1 MPAPRRSDAAGAM
14 EPGSID
20 LTEPPPAAASSAA
33 PWPLLASLPGR
44 LAQHPGPAEWRA
56 LLVQANEELKTRF
69 FADEP
74 VEELVHARAALTDAV
89 LREAWRRHCAAYDA
103 QWALIAVGGYGRG
116 ELHPCSDI
124 DVLLL
129 VPQPPADAGRGTIER
144 LVAFLWDIG
153 LEVGHSVRTVSQCA
167 EESAADV
174 GVMTTL
180 LEARHVAGDPGLLA
194 AMRAALAPERV
205 WPVREFFEAKLREQ
219 AARHQ
224 KANDTAYNLEPNV
237 KTGPGGLR
245 DIQTIAWVAKRHFG
259 SDTLEQLVTH
269 GFVTAAELR
278 RLRQAQAFLWRV
290 RFALH
295 ALTGRREDRL
305 LFDHQ
310 IRLALAFGYEDA
322 SYTLAVEQFMQRYY
336 RTVMDV
342 SLLNELLLQLF
353 REAILTESGPPRPL
367 NARFQVRNGSLEAVS
382 EEVFARTPSSL
393 LELFALLQQN
403 PEIHGVRAS
412 TMRAVARNLWLIDEE
427 FRQNPRHHRLFL
439 EILRSPVGVTHE
451 LRRMN
456 TYGVLGRYI
465 PAFGRIVGRMQYDLF
480 HAYTVD
486 AHTLFVV
493 SNLRRFAIPRYDQE
507 LPEASRVMQQLP
519 RCEIAYL
526 AALFHD
532 IAKGRGGD
540 HSELGAV
547 DAEAFCL
554 EQGLSPYDARL
565 VAWLVRNHLE
575 LSITSQKQDI
585 GDPQVIN
592 AFARKV
598 GDETHL
604 DYLYVLTCA
613 DVRGTNPKLW
623 NSWKASLFSDF
634 YQRVKR
640 ALRRGLESPIDP
652 EHLVRETQDAA
663 RRLAAER
670 GVAERDIVASWTRF
684 SPAYFLQHS
693 PEEIA
698 WHTRLLAERD
708 AASDEPLVALDPR
721 SVRGTTAVLLFTR
734 PRRHG
739 FARTTAVLDQLGLNV
754 VDARITPT
762 GDGFSLELYHVLED
776 DGVAIT
782 DSDRQTEIEQALW
795 RSVQAPEDAPL
806 SVSRRAPRQARMF
819 NTPTQIALS
828 IDERNR
834 RSVLELTAGDRPGL
848 LCDVG
853 KVLVEERVEL
863 QAAKIMT
870 VGERAE
876 DVFYLTDFDNRPL
889 DAAAAE
895 RLREHLL
902 RSLDREQQAQ
912 GTPRAVRA

>member
-1 MPAPRRSDAAGAM
+1 MLEETRPA
-14 EPGSID
+14 
-20 LTEPPPAAASSAA
+20 TYPAAS
-33 PWPLLASLPGR
+33 WPLLARLPAQ
-44 LAQHPGPAEWRA
+44 LAAEAEPAAWRE
-56 LLVQANEELKTRF
+56 LLRQAHEELKARF
-69 FADEP
+69 VAEEP
-74 VEELVHARAALTDAV
+74 VEELVHARAALIDAA
-89 LREAWRRHCAAYDA
+89 LREAWRTHCAAQA
-103 QWALIAVGGYGRG
+103 GALVAVGGYGRG
-116 ELHPCSDI
+116 ELQPCSDI
-124 DVLLL
+124 DILLL
-129 VPQPPADAGRGTIER
+129 VPQPPDAPGSAVIGT
-144 LVAFLWDIG
+144 LLAFLWDIG
-153 LEVGHSVRTVSQCA
+153 LEVGHSVRTVEQCA
-167 EESAADV
+167 EESTADV
-174 GVMTTL
+174 SVMTTL
-180 LEARHVAGDPGLLA
+180 LEARLLA
-194 AMRAALAPERV
+194 GRAELLGAMRTALAPDRV
-205 WPVREFFEAKLREQ
+205 WPVKEFFEAKVREQ
-219 AARHQ
+219 AERHL

-259 SDTLEQLVTH
+259 GADTLDALVTH
-269 GFVTAAELR
+269 GFLTVAELR
-278 RLRQAQAFLWRV
+278 RLQQAQAFLWKV
-290 RFALH
+290 RFGLH
-295 ALTGRREDRL
+295 TLTARREDRL
-305 LFDHQ
+305 LFDYQ
-310 IRLALAFGYEDA
+310 IRLAQSFGYEDA

-353 REAILTESGPPRPL
+353 REAILTESEPPRPL

-382 EEVFARTPSSL
+382 EEAFPRTPSTL
-393 LELFALLQQN
+393 LELFVLLQQN
-403 PEIHGVRAS
+403 PDVRGVRAS

-493 SNLRRFAIPRYDQE
+493 SNLRRFAIPRYDHE

-519 RCEIAYL
+519 RSEVAYL

-554 EQGLSPYDARL
+554 EQGLSQYDARL
-565 VAWLVRNHLE
+565 VAWLVRNHLQ

-613 DVRGTNPKLW
+613 DVRATNPKLW
-623 NSWKASLFSDF
+623 NSWKASLFRDF

-652 EHLVRETQDAA
+652 EHLVREIQDAA
-663 RRLAAER
+663 RRLLLER
-670 GVAERDIVASWTRF
+670 GVSERDIAGAWTRF
-684 SPAYFLQHS
+684 SAGYFLQHS

-698 WHTRLLAERD
+698 WHARLLAERD

-721 SVRGTTAVLLFTR
+721 SVRGTTAALIFTR

-739 FARTTAVLDQLGLNV
+739 FARTTAALDQLGLNI

-762 GDGFSLELYHVLED
+762 GDGFSLDLYHLLED
-776 DGVAIT
+776 DGAPIT
-782 DSDRQTEIEQALW
+782 DNDRQVEIEQALW
-795 RSVQAPEDAPL
+795 RSLQGPADAPFAVL
-806 SVSRRAPRQARMF
+806 RRAPRQARMF
-819 NTPTQIALS
+819 NTPTQIAFS
-828 IDERNR
+828 VDERNR
-834 RSVLELTAGDRPGL
+834 RLVLELTAGDRPGL
-848 LCDVG
+848 LCEVG
-853 KVLVEERVEL
+853 KVLMAERVEL
-863 QAAKIMT
+863 HAAKIMT

-889 DAAAAE
+889 EPAAAE
-895 RLREHLL
+895 RLRDRLVQALDERQAAL
-902 RSLDREQQAQ
+902 REPAA
-912 GTPRAVRA
+912 GTTRT

>member
-1 MPAPRRSDAAGAM
+1 MGAPDTELLEETLPATARPRS
-14 EPGSID
+14 
-20 LTEPPPAAASSAA
+20 
-33 PWPLLASLPGR
+33 WPLLSQLPAQ
-44 LAQHPGPAEWRA
+44 LAADVSPAAWRA
-56 LLVQANEELKTRF
+56 LLRLAHDELRSRF
-69 FADEP
+69 LAEEP
-74 VEELVHARAALTDAV
+74 VEGLVHARAALIDAL
-89 LREAWRRHCAAYDA
+89 LREAWRISCAAHTS
-103 QWALIAVGGYGRG
+103 WALVAVGGYGRG
-116 ELHPCSDI
+116 ELHPCSDVDI
-124 DVLLL
+124 LLL
-129 VPQPPADAGRGTIER
+129 VPQPPDAADSAAIEK
-144 LVAFLWDIG
+144 LVTLLWDIG
-153 LEVGHSVRTVSQCA
+153 LEVGHSVRTVAQCR
-167 EESAADV
+167 EECVGDV
-174 GVMTTL
+174 SVMTTL
-180 LEARHVAGDPGLLA
+180 LEARLLA
-194 AMRAALAPERV
+194 GSAAQLQTMRVALAPEHI
-205 WPVREFFEAKLREQ
+205 WPVKQFFEAKVREQ
-219 AARHQ
+219 TERHL

-259 SDTLEQLVTH
+259 TESLDGLATH
-269 GFVTAAELR
+269 GFLTQAELR
-278 RLRQAQAFLWRV
+278 RLKQAQAFLWRV
-290 RFALH
+290 RFGLH
-295 ALTGRREDRL
+295 ILTGRHEDRL

-310 IRLALAFGYEDA
+310 IRLAQIFGYEDA

-353 REAILTESGPPRPL
+353 REAILTESEPPRPL
-367 NARFQVRNGSLEAVS
+367 NARFQVRNGSLETVS
-382 EEVFARTPSSL
+382 EEVFARAPSAL

-403 PEIHGVRAS
+403 PDIRGVRAS
-412 TMRAVARNLWLIDEE
+412 TMRAVARHLWLIDEE

-493 SNLRRFAIPRYDQE
+493 SNLRRFAIPRYDHE
-507 LPEASRVMQQLP
+507 LPQASRVMQALP
-519 RCEIAYL
+519 RSEVVYL

-554 EQGLSPYDARL
+554 EQGLSGYDARL

-575 LSITSQKQDI
+575 LSITAQKQDI
-585 GDPQVIN
+585 GDPAVIN
-592 AFARKV
+592 SFARKV

-623 NSWKASLFSDF
+623 NSWKASLFHDF

-663 RRLAAER
+663 RRLAVER
-670 GVAERDIVASWTRF
+670 GVAEEDIRAVWLRF
-684 SPAYFLQHS
+684 TPGYFLQHS

-708 AASDEPLVALDPR
+708 PGSDEPLVALDAR
-721 SVRGTTAVLLFTR
+721 SVRGTTAALIFAP

-739 FARTTAVLDQLGLNV
+739 FARTTAALDQLGLNI

-762 GDGFSLELYHVLED
+762 GDGFTLDLYHLLED
-776 DGVAIT
+776 DGTAIT
-782 DSDRQTEIEQALW
+782 DSDRLVEIERALW
-795 RSVQAPEDAPL
+795 RSLQGPADAPFA
-806 SVSRRAPRQARMF
+806 VSRRAPRQVRMF
-819 NTPTQIALS
+819 NTPTQINLS
-828 IDERNR
+828 VDERNA

-848 LCDVG
+848 LCEVG
-853 KVLVEERVEL
+853 QVLMQERIEL
-863 QAAKIMT
+863 HAAKIMT

-889 DAAAAE
+889 SPAAAE
-895 RLREHLL
+895 QLKERLVQALDL
-902 RSLDREQQAQ
+902 RQAALR
-912 GTPRAVRA
+912 GTAAGAGRA

>member
-1 MPAPRRSDAAGAM
+1 LLARLPAQ
-14 EPGSID
+14 
-20 LTEPPPAAASSAA
+20 LAAARESAA
-33 PWPLLASLPGR
+33 WRELLKSA
-44 LAQHPGPAEWRA
+44 H
-56 LLVQANEELKTRF
+56 EELKARF
-69 FADEP
+69 LADEP
-74 VEELVHARAALTDAV
+74 VEDLVHARAALIDTA
-89 LREAWRRHCAAYDA
+89 LRQAWSLHSPPSA
-103 QWALIAVGGYGRG
+103 WALVAVGGYGRG
-116 ELHPCSDI
+116 ELHPCSDV

-129 VPQPPADAGRGTIER
+129 APGPADEAGRAAAER

-153 LEVGHSVRTVSQCA
+153 LEVGHSVRTVAECA
-167 EESAADV
+167 AESAADV

-180 LEARHVAGDPGLLA
+180 LEARLLAGDA
-194 AMRAALAPERV
+194 TRYAQMHAALTPERL
-205 WPVREFFEAKLREQ
+205 WPVRRFFDAKVREQ
-219 AARHQ
+219 AERHL

-259 SDTLEQLVTH
+259 AQTLESLATH
-269 GFVTAAELR
+269 GFLTGAELR
-278 RLRQAQAFLWRV
+278 RLKQAQAFLWKV
-290 RFALH
+290 RFGLH
-295 ALTGRREDRL
+295 VLTGRREDRL

-310 IRLALAFGYEDA
+310 IRLAKSFGYEDA

-353 REAILTESGPPRPL
+353 REAILSESEPPRPL
-367 NARFQVRNGSLEAVS
+367 NARFQVRNGSLEAVND
-382 EEVFARTPSSL
+382 EVFARNPSAL

-403 PEIHGVRAS
+403 PEISGVRAP
-412 TMRAVARNLWLIDEE
+412 TMRAVTRNLWLIDEE

-439 EILRSPVGVTHE
+439 DILRSPVGVTHE

-493 SNLRRFAIPRYDQE
+493 SNLRRFAIPRYDHE

-519 RCEIAYL
+519 RSEIVYL

-565 VAWLVRNHLE
+565 VAWLVRNHLQ

-585 GDPQVIN
+585 GDPEVIN
-592 AFARKV
+592 AFARRV
-598 GDETHL
+598 GDEAHL

-613 DVRGTNPKLW
+613 DVRGTNPRLW
-623 NSWKASLFSDF
+623 NSWKASLFRDF

-652 EHLVRETQDAA
+652 EHLVRETQDGA
-663 RRLAAER
+663 RRLLIER
-670 GVAERDIVASWTRF
+670 GVAEQQLALVWSRF
-684 SPAYFLQHS
+684 SHGYFLQHS

-698 WHTRLLAERD
+698 WHTHLLAEREAD
-708 AASDEPLVALDPR
+708 SDDPLVALDPR
-721 SVRGTTAVLLFTR
+721 SLRGTTAVLIYAR

-739 FARTTAVLDQLGLNV
+739 FARTTAALDQLGLNI

-762 GDGFSLELYHVLED
+762 GDGFSLDLYHLLED
-776 DGVAIT
+776 DGAPIT
-782 DSDRQTEIEQALW
+782 DADRQDEIEAALW
-795 RSVQAPEDAPL
+795 RSLHGAADAPL
-806 SVSRRAPRQARMF
+806 VVSRRAPRQARMF
-819 NTPTQIALS
+819 NTPTQISLS
-828 IDERNR
+828 VDERNR

-848 LCDVG
+848 LCEVG
-853 KVLVEERVEL
+853 KVLMEERVEL
-863 QAAKIMT
+863 HAAKIMT

-876 DVFYLTDFDNRPL
+876 DVFYITDLDNRPL
-889 DAAAAE
+889 SQPAAE
-895 RLREHLL
+895 HLRGRLVQGLDQHQAAL
-902 RSLDREQQAQ
+902 RKTGSDALQ
-912 GTPRAVRA
+912 T

>member
-1 MPAPRRSDAAGAM
+1 MGAA
-14 EPGSID
+14 D
-20 LTEPPPAAASSAA
+20 TELLDQTLPPAAPSF
-33 PWPLLASLPGR
+33 PWPLLASLPAQ
-44 LAQHPGPAEWRA
+44 LAADVSPRAWRE
-56 LLVQANEELKTRF
+56 LLRRAHEELKQRF
-69 FADEP
+69 LAEEP
-74 VEELVHARAALTDAV
+74 VEALVHARAALIDAV
-89 LREAWRRHCAAYDA
+89 LGEAWRLHCAPHAA
-103 QWALIAVGGYGRG
+103 WTLAAVGGYGRG
-116 ELHPCSDI
+116 ELHPASDI
-124 DVLLL
+124 DILLL
-129 VPQPPADAGRGTIER
+129 VPHAPDAAGSAAVEQ
-144 LVAFLWDIG
+144 LVTFLWDIG
-153 LEVGHSVRTVSQCA
+153 LEVGHSVRTIGECREECVGDVS
-167 EESAADV
+167 
-174 GVMTTL
+174 VMTTL
-180 LEARHVAGDPGLLA
+180 LEARLLAGDAALFA
-194 AMRAALAPERV
+194 AMRAGVAPEHI
-205 WPVREFFEAKLREQ
+205 WPVKQFFEAKVREQ
-219 AARHQ
+219 TERHL
-224 KANDTAYNLEPNV
+224 KANDTVYNLEPNF
-237 KTGPGGLR
+237 KTGLRGLR

-259 SDTLEQLVTH
+259 ADTLDGLATH
-269 GFVTAAELR
+269 GFLTLAELR
-278 RLRQAQAFLWRV
+278 RLKQAQAFLWKV
-290 RFALH
+290 RFGLH
-295 ALTGRREDRL
+295 ILTGRHEDRL

-310 IRLALAFGYEDA
+310 IRLAQIFGYEDA

-353 REAILTESGPPRPL
+353 
-367 NARFQVRNGSLEAVS
+367 V
-382 EEVFARTPSSL
+382 
-393 LELFALLQQN
+393 LLQQH
-403 PEIHGVRAS
+403 PDIRGVRAS
-412 TMRAVARNLWLIDEE
+412 AMRAVAKNLWLIDEE

-493 SNLRRFAIPRYDQE
+493 SNLRRFAIPRYDHE
-507 LPEASRVMQQLP
+507 LPEASRVMQSLP
-519 RCEIAYL
+519 RSEVAYL

-623 NSWKASLFSDF
+623 NSWKASLFHEF

-640 ALRRGLESPIDP
+640 ALRRGLESPIDQ
-652 EHLVRETQDAA
+652 EELIRETQHAA
-663 RRLAAER
+663 RALLAER
-670 GVAERDIVASWTRF
+670 GIAETDIDQAWTRF
-684 SPAYFLQHS
+684 TIGYFLQHS
-693 PEEIA
+693 PEEVA
-698 WHTRLLAERD
+698 WHTRLLSERD
-708 AASDEPLVALDPR
+708 AGSDEPLVALEAR
-721 SVRGTTAVLLFTR
+721 SVRGTTAALIFAP

-739 FARTTAVLDQLGLNV
+739 FARTTAALDQLGLNI

-762 GDGFSLELYHVLED
+762 GDGFSLDLYHLLED
-776 DGVAIT
+776 DGAPIA
-782 DSDRQTEIEQALW
+782 DSDRLAEIEQALW
-795 RSVQAPEDAPL
+795 RSLQGAADAPFA
-806 SVSRRAPRQARMF
+806 VSRRAPRQVRMF
-819 NTPTQIALS
+819 HTPTLIALS
-828 IDERNR
+828 VDERNH

-848 LCDVG
+848 LCEVG
-853 KVLVEERVEL
+853 QVLMQERIEL
-863 QAAKIMT
+863 HAAKIMT

-876 DVFYLTDFDNRPL
+876 DVFYLTDFDNCPL

-895 RLREHLL
+895 RLKDHLM
-902 RSLDREQQAQ
+902 RALDQRQAALQ
-912 GTPRAVRA
+912 AFGSTI

>member
-1 MPAPRRSDAAGAM
+1 
-14 EPGSID
+14 
-20 LTEPPPAAASSAA
+20 
-33 PWPLLASLPGR
+33 
-44 LAQHPGPAEWRA
+44 
-56 LLVQANEELKTRF
+56 V
-69 FADEP
+69 
-74 VEELVHARAALTDAV
+74 
-89 LREAWRRHCAAYDA
+89 
-103 QWALIAVGGYGRG
+103 
-116 ELHPCSDI
+116 
-124 DVLLL
+124 
-129 VPQPPADAGRGTIER
+129 
-144 LVAFLWDIG
+144 
-153 LEVGHSVRTVSQCA
+153 
-167 EESAADV
+167 
-174 GVMTTL
+174 
-180 LEARHVAGDPGLLA
+180 
-194 AMRAALAPERV
+194 
-205 WPVREFFEAKLREQ
+205 REQ
-219 AARHQ
+219 AERHL

-259 SDTLEQLVTH
+259 AESLDGLLTH
-269 GFVTAAELR
+269 GFLTGPELR
-278 RLRQAQAFLWRV
+278 RLHQAQAFLWRV
-290 RFALH
+290 RFGLH
-295 ALTGRREDRL
+295 VFTGRREDRL

-353 REAILTESGPPRPL
+353 REAILSESEPPRPL
-367 NARFQVRNGSLEAVS
+367 NARFQVRNGSLEAVH
-382 EEVFARTPSSL
+382 EEVFARTPSAL
-393 LELFALLQQN
+393 LEMFALLQQN
-403 PEIHGVRAS
+403 PEVRGVRAS

-465 PAFGRIVGRMQYDLF
+465 PAFGRVVGRMQYDLF

-519 RCEIAYL
+519 RQEIAYL

-532 IAKGRGGD
+532 LAKGRGGD

-592 AFARKV
+592 AFARRV

-623 NSWKASLFSDF
+623 NSWKASLFKDF

-663 RRLAAER
+663 RRLLIER
-670 GVAERDIVASWTRF
+670 GVCERDIAASWTRF
-684 SPAYFLQHS
+684 SAGYFLQHS
-693 PEEIA
+693 PEEVA

-708 AASDEPLVALDPR
+708 AGSDEPLVALDAH
-721 SVRGTTAVLLFTR
+721 SVRGTTAVLIFTR

-739 FARTTAVLDQLGLNV
+739 FARTTAVLDQLGLNI

-762 GDGFSLELYHVLED
+762 GDGFSLDLYHVFED
-776 DGVAIT
+776 DGQAIT
-782 DSDRQTEIEQALW
+782 DSDRLVEIEQALW
-795 RSVQAPEDAPL
+795 RSVQGPEGAPL

-819 NTPTQIALS
+819 NTATQIALS
-828 IDERNR
+828 VDERNR

-848 LCDVG
+848 LSDVG
-853 KVLVEERVEL
+853 MVLVQERVEL
-863 QAAKIMT
+863 HAAKIMT

-876 DVFYLTDFDNRPL
+876 DVLYLTDFDNQPL
-889 DAAAAE
+889 TAEAAE
-895 RLREHLL
+895 RLKERLIAT
-902 RSLDREQQAQ
+902 LDREQQAL
-912 GTPRAVRA
+912 RAGAGGARAAP